1 MKTGNSV
8 VSIPPRITI
17 SALRGGS
24 GKTLLS
30 LGLAAAWES
39 RGLCVAPFKKGPD
52 FIDAGWMSFAAG
64 RVCRNLDPFLMTREQ
79 VLRSFTR
86 HARGLDLALIEGN
99 RGLFDG
105 LDVTGCCSTAELAK
119 WLRSPVILV
128 VDVTMSTRTVAA
140 VVKGCQLFDPDLQVC
155 GVILN
160 RVAGSRQ
167 ENLIREAV
175 ETYCGIPVVG
185 SVPKLGKNL
194 FPERHMGLVP
204 HQESEEGRKAV
215 AWTKQVVEAHV
226 DIGSIGEI
234 LDREGSGELQ
244 ITEEEGL
251 SEIPVSLPIRIG
263 YILDR
268 SFWFYY
274 PENLEVL
281 ERLGARLVRLDA
293 LADPSL
299 PPLDGLYIG
308 GGFPETQAA
317 VLAANA
323 GFRESLKAAVEKGLP
338 VYAECG
344 GLMYLGESL
353 EIDHAVYPMVGAL
366 PVAFE
371 LMKKPQGHGYTVLRA
386 EAPNPFFQ
394 EGTVIRGH
402 EFHYSRPRLTRPL
415 DARFAFR
422 VERGHGIDGARDGLW
437 VKNLLGVYTHVH
449 AAGDDLWARRL
460 IEKARGFGGVD
471 REFFHE

>member
-1 MKTGNSV
+1 MYL
-8 VSIPPRITI
+8 IPPRISI

-30 LGLAAAWES
+30 LGLASAWEA
-39 RGLCVAPFKKGPD
+39 RGLSVAPFKKGPD

-64 RVCRNLDPFLMTREQ
+64 RPCRNLDPFLMTREQ
-79 VLRSFTR
+79 VIRSFAL
-86 HARGLDLALIEGN
+86 HASGLDCALVEGN

-140 VVKGCQLFDPDLQVC
+140 VVKGCQVFDPDLRVC

-160 RVAGSRQ
+160 RVAGPRQ
-167 ENLIREAV
+167 ENLVREAV
-175 ETYCGIPVVG
+175 ATYCGIPVVG

-204 HQESEEGRKAV
+204 HQEREEGRRAV
-215 AWTKQVVEAHV
+215 AWTKEVVETHV
-226 DIGSIGEI
+226 DLAAIEEI
-234 LDREGSGELQ
+234 MARQGSGDLQ
-244 ITEEEGL
+244 VPEEEASSAILPL
-251 SEIPVSLPIRIG
+251 SKVRIG

-274 PENLEVL
+274 PENLEAL
-281 ERLGARLVRLDA
+281 ERLGARLIRLDA
-293 LADPSL
+293 MEDPAL

-317 VLAANA
+317 ALAANA
-323 GFRESLKAAVEKGLP
+323 GFRTSLRSAVEKGLP

-344 GLMYLGESL
+344 GLMYLGEAL
-353 EIDHAVYPMVGAL
+353 EIEQAVYPMVGAL

-371 LMKKPQGHGYTVLRA
+371 LMKRPQGHGYTVLRA
-386 EAPNPFFQ
+386 DAPNPFFK

-415 DARFAFR
+415 EARFAFK
-422 VERGHGIDGARDGLW
+422 VERGHGIDGVRDGLW

-460 IEKARGFGGVD
+460 VEMAREFGGTD